1 MQTNPLGR
9 AFESPVH
16 HIANAS
22 AFTTS
27 FLGALSYFTPSEWMI
42 IGIMV
47 GVVCTVL
54 GLIVSTYV
62 KIASFLEYRRRM
74 RSDIYQ
80 ETQRPDRMP

>member
-16 HIANAS
+16 HVANAS

-27 FLGALSYFTPSEWMI
+27 FLSAISYFSPSEWMI

-47 GVVCTVL
+47 GVLCTIL
-54 GLIVSTYV
+54 GFLVSTFV
-62 KIASFLEYRRRM
+62 RVASFLEYRRHLRGDM
-74 RSDIYQ
+74 YK
-80 ETQRPDRMP
+80 EAKRPDELP